1 MSTLH
6 DPRLQ
11 AGGGHSEKERSV
23 SYLNESNLA
32 YLKNIFNYYG
42 KEKDW
47 DRESIANFAQNVQHD
62 GSRDQCQDS
71 EFWEGK
77 ETLDLKSFMEYMASS
92 NSAATSTR
100 KTDDYSWPLASY
112 FISSSHNTYL
122 TGNQLS
128 SDSSADAY
136 RNVLLRGCRCVEV
149 DVWDGE
155 DTDDLSSI
163 SSSDDDDE
171 RKHKLKVEEHRR
183 ATKKGK
189 KGGFMSKL
197 KRVASIKETTSK
209 LEKTTLEDKLAA
221 PIPDLPAPLP
231 EPRVLHGYTL
241 TKEIYF
247 RDVCEAIA
255 ETAFVTSDLPVIVSL
270 EVHCSALQQQAMVD
284 IMKTT
289 WGDMLLL
296 PPGNEPTCLPT
307 PANLKRKL
315 VVKVKYAPPVVE
327 GVAEIPEELSPEELE
342 ASTASGKQIKPSK
355 IIHELS
361 QLGFNCRGISFKSLE
376 QEEAVMPT
384 HIFSL
389 SEKAIAE
396 HYQKNG
402 KALLEHNTNF
412 LMRTYPHGLRIR
424 SGNLEPASCWR
435 KGAQVVALNWQ
446 NLDEGM
452 MLNEAMYAGTEG
464 YVLKPPGY
472 RSKGIDFPLE
482 SATRYTYG
490 LTIEVYGAQNIPLP
504 PGDKSDR
511 GFKPYVKIELHA
523 ETPNERLNTG
533 MAEAGDDQSY
543 EAEYK
548 ARSKT
553 KKGSNADFEGESLEF
568 SNISGVIEELTFV
581 RFTIRDDEIGS
592 DDLAAWACIR
602 LDRLREGWRFV
613 HLLDTDGMLTKG
625 VLLVKITKNKVLG
638 S

>member
-1 MSTLH
+1 MCSLH

-23 SYLNESNLA
+23 GHLNESNLA
-32 YLKNIFNYYG
+32 YLKNLFNYYG
-42 KEKDW
+42 KEQDW
-47 DRESIANFAQNVQHD
+47 NQQAIANFIQNVQHD
-62 GSRDQCQDS
+62 DPVQAANICS
-71 EFWEGK
+71 GK
-77 ETLDLKSFMEYMASS
+77 DKLDFKDFLQYMTSPEA
-92 NSAATSTR
+92 AATATR
-100 KTDDYSWPLASY
+100 KPDDYSWPLSSY

-171 RKHKLKVEEHRR
+171 RKHKLKVEEHRK
-183 ATKKGK
+183 ATKKDK
-189 KGGFMSKL
+189 KGGFMSRL
-197 KRVASIKETTSK
+197 KRVASVKETTSK
-209 LEKTTLEDKLAA
+209 LEETTLEDKLAA
-221 PIPDLPAPLP
+221 PVSDLPAPLP
-231 EPRVLHGYTL
+231 EPRVFHGYTL

-296 PPGNEPTCLPT
+296 PTEDEPTRLPT
-307 PANLKRKL
+307 PADLKRKL

-327 GVAEIPEELSPEELE
+327 GVAEVVEEPSAEELE
-342 ASTASGKQIKPSK
+342 ASAASGKQVKPSK

-361 QLGFNCRGISFKSLE
+361 KLGFNCRGISFKSLT
-376 QEEAVMPT
+376 QKEASMPT

-396 HYQKNG
+396 HYQKNA
-402 KALLEHNTNF
+402 KELFAHNANF

-424 SGNLEPASCWR
+424 SGNLEPAACWR

-482 SATRYTYG
+482 DATRYIYG
-490 LTIEVYGAQNIPLP
+490 LNIEIYGAQNIPLP
-504 PGDKSDR
+504 PGDKSDK
-511 GFKPYVKIELHA
+511 GFKPYVKVELHA

-533 MAEAGDDQSY
+533 MPEAGDDQSY

-553 KKGSNADFEGESLEF
+553 KRSSEADFEGENLEF
-568 SNISGVIEELTFV
+568 SGISGVVEELTFV
-581 RFTIRDDEIGS
+581 RFTIRDDEIGT

-602 LDRLREGWRFV
+602 LDRLKEGWRFV
-613 HLLDTDGMLTKG
+613 HLLDSEGMLTKC
-625 VLLVKITKNKVLG
+625 VLLVKVTKKKTP
-638 S
+638 SA